1 MSIRS
6 TFDKQ
11 DFLPHGCI
19 DILITEYAV
28 IKELGFSEEES
39 RKESNIKL
47 LSFILK
53 DAKKIFAI
61 LLCAGFSNQSKDLR
75 KAMTQFRKKSFGDA
89 SLPITSRTRHKVP
102 FFGDD
107 ETEPQ
112 KPWDLVRTRNFCK
125 EQWAFLAPVF
135 SKERLDLELHSDD
148 ILPFIFKD
156 DDVKSGAFGEVH
168 RVTVHP
174 SHQEN
179 PVTTVRFFQC
189 SYHINSSVFTYLKS
203 K

>member
-1 MSIRS
+1 M
-6 TFDKQ
+6 
-11 DFLPHGCI
+11 
-19 DILITEYAV
+19 LITEDAV

-39 RKESNIKL
+39 RKESNTKL
-47 LSFILK
+47 LNFILK

-75 KAMTQFRKKSFGDA
+75 KAMTQFRKRSFGDA
-89 SLPITSRTRHKVP
+89 SLPITSGTRHKVP

-107 ETEPQ
+107 KSEPQ
-112 KPWDLVRTRNFCK
+112 PERPWDRMRTRNFCK

-148 ILPFIFKD
+148 ILPFILKD

-168 RVTVHP
+168 RVTVHE

-189 SYHINSSVFTYLKS
+189 SCHINSSVFTYLKS